1 MLEGCEK
8 RVLIATGS
16 RFSQIHKREQFM
28 MLNFVH
34 KRRFSSNGG
43 NLLKKGS
50 RVQGSEMVS
59 RNFLI
64 ERTRLLAE
72 RTFQTKLPAL
82 LPLHRREKNLYAR
95 ILKLWSG

>member
-50 RVQGSEMVS
+50 GVQGSEMVS

-72 RTFQTKLPAL
+72 RTSQIKLPAL
-82 LPLHRREKNLYAR
+82 PLLRREKNLYAR

>member
-1 MLEGCEK
+1 VLEGCEE

-64 ERTRLLAE
+64 ERTS
-72 RTFQTKLPAL
+72 QIKLPAL
-82 LPLHRREKNLYAR
+82 PLLRREKNLYAR